1 LKRKGRLFWEVKGVK
16 RSLSN
21 LIKGEDPPSLT
32 IGSFKAQEIPQ
43 SRHDNSPHNQGGQA
57 DLQPLEEDPS
67 VSSWDFP
74 IVEKRERDSDR
85 LARLEKEAYE
95 KGFEQGQKDGL
106 ALEEMKIREM
116 GKQLKALFSGLN
128 DLKPQVYSESEGEL
142 LKLSLLIAK
151 KIIGEE
157 VRTNNEI
164 IGNTISSALKFL
176 TDKRKVKIIINS
188 DDMEDVRR
196 LLPDL
201 AKLTKGGHFQ
211 ITEDNSIKKGGCIL
225 ETGFG
230 KINAT
235 IEDQLG
241 MLEEE
246 IEQQF
251 HSIQEKFHETLP

>member
-1 LKRKGRLFWEVKGVK
+1 MK

-21 LIKGEDPPSLT
+21 LIKGEESPSLT
-32 IGSFKAQEIPQ
+32 IGSFEAQEIPQ
-43 SRHDNSPHNQGGQA
+43 DRHCDSPHNQGGQA
-57 DLQPLEEDPS
+57 NLHLLKEDPS

-74 IVEKRERDSDR
+74 ILEKRERDPDK
-85 LARLEKEAYE
+85 LARLEKEAYA
-95 KGFEQGQKDGL
+95 KGFEQGQRDGL
-106 ALEEMKIREM
+106 AMEEMKIQEM
-116 GKQLKALFSGLN
+116 GKQLEALFSGIN
-128 DLKPQVYSESEGEL
+128 DLKPQIYSESEGEL
-142 LKLSLLIAK
+142 LKLSILIAK

-157 VRTNNEI
+157 VRTSNEI
-164 IGNTISSALKFL
+164 IDNTISSALKFL

-188 DDMEDVRR
+188 DDMEEVRR

-211 ITEDNSIKKGGCIL
+211 ITEDNSIEKGGCIL

-251 HSIQEKFHETLP
+251 HSIQGKFHETLP

>member
-1 LKRKGRLFWEVKGVK
+1 
-16 RSLSN
+16 LSN
-21 LIKGEDPPSLT
+21 LIKGEEPPSLT
-32 IGSFKAQEIPQ
+32 IGSFNAQNVEQ
-43 SRHDNSPHNQGGQA
+43 AKDDKSPHDQGGHVN
-57 DLQPLEEDPS
+57 LPLPGEDPS

-74 IVEKRERDSDR
+74 LVEKGEEGDFRAK

-95 KGFEQGQKDGL
+95 KGFEQGQRDGL
-106 ALEEMKIREM
+106 ALEEVKMREM
-116 GKQLKALFSGLN
+116 GKQLEALFSGLN
-128 DLKPQVYSESEGEL
+128 DLKPQIHSESEGEL
-142 LKLSLLIAK
+142 LKLSILIAK
-151 KIIGEE
+151 TVIGEE
-157 VRTNNEI
+157 VKTNNEI
-164 IGNTISSALKFL
+164 IGNTIRSAMKFL
-176 TDKRKVKIIINS
+176 TDKRKINIIIS
-188 DDMEDVRR
+188 PDDMEDVRR

-201 AKLTKGGHFQ
+201 AKMTKGGHLQ

-251 HSIQEKFHETLP
+251 HSSRGEFHETRP